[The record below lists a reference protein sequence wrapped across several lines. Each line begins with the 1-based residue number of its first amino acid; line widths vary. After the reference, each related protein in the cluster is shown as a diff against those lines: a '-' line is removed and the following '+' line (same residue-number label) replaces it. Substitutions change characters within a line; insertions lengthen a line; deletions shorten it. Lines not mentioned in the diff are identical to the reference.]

1 MLLSD
6 RKLAEDTAGRILPEG
21 HDLSGD
27 RMRKTEFIRCKRDV
41 GTMRTRAAGRYA
53 VSTGLC
59 GAPAA
64 GQGTSAAKTAC
75 RRICIVSSDG
85 SCRLVSLTKCRIVA
99 VISPERQ
106 PVAGHLHPDLVMAAG
121 QKLNLCKG
129 QFPIWLHRL

>member
-6 RKLAEDTAGRILPEG
+6 HKLAEDTAGRILPEG

-59 GAPAA
+59 GAPA
-64 GQGTSAAKTAC
+64 T
-75 RRICIVSSDG
+75 
-85 SCRLVSLTKCRIVA
+85 
-99 VISPERQ
+99 
-106 PVAGHLHPDLVMAAG
+106 
-121 QKLNLCKG
+121 
-129 QFPIWLHRL
+129 